1 VWLPW
6 WYLLFFGE
14 LAEKSRGSPVA
25 VAVVPAVGVL
35 VPAAVAVLAP
45 PAVPHT
51 KMRVNSILPLSGSVD

>member
-1 VWLPW
+1 MS
-6 WYLLFFGE
+6 FGE

-51 KMRVNSILPLSGSVD
+51 KMRVNSILPLSGTVD

>member
-1 VWLPW
+1 M
-6 WYLLFFGE
+6 
-14 LAEKSRGSPVA
+14 A

-51 KMRVNSILPLSGSVD
+51 KIVYSRYLVLLINPF